1 MSCLEGAIP
10 PIVLAFTAVIPDLEF
25 ALSLSPPDIPFAIPN
40 MILAVLLPELGLPA
54 IALNADLTFDIPA
67 PVLEL
72 GFDVDIIIETI
83 TAIIELVIGLATI
96 PIGMIDLFLQV
107 PPEVPTPEI
116 ILELLLSA
124 IPSLVMPDAA
134 LALVGC
140 LAEPLG
146 VSGLL

>member
-10 PIVLAFTAVIPDLEF
+10 SIVLAFTAVIPDLDF
-25 ALSLSPPDIPFAIPN
+25 ALSLNPPDIPFAIPN
-40 MILAVLLPELGLPA
+40 MILEVLLPELGLPV
-54 IALNADLTFDIPA
+54 IA

-96 PIGMIDLFLQV
+96 PIGMIDLLIQI
-107 PPEVPTPEI
+107 PPEIPTPEI
-116 ILELLLSA
+116 ILELLLAA
-124 IPSLVMPDAA
+124 IPSFVMPDAA
-134 LALVGC
+134 LTLVGC